1 MRKLFAITRNV
12 ERFTEAMDRIRN
24 RESNVPGMALLYG
37 EPGLGKTKV
46 ALWWVL
52 NNDGVFIRT
61 KKLMTGRWLLE
72 EIVAE
77 LGEAP
82 MWRTADLFR
91 QIQEQLLDR
100 PRTVIVDEV
109 DYFDARILETLRDI
123 FDMTNAPMVF
133 IGMGNADKKLMR
145 YKHLF
150 DRFSEIIKFT
160 DFAEADVADIAEQLC
175 EVALTPDAITYIHS
189 KANRFRRIM
198 IELYR
203 AEMTARTNSLKTV
216 SAEDLRRV
224 DR

>member
-1 MRKLFAITRNV
+1 
-12 ERFTEAMDRIRN
+12 MDRIRN

-160 DFAEADVADIAEQLC
+160 DFAEVDVADIAEQLC

-189 KANRFRRIM
+189 KANRFRRIL
-198 IELYR
+198 IALYR
-203 AEMTARTNSLKTV
+203 AETIARTNSLKTV
-216 SAEDLRRV
+216 SAEDLRGI